1 MERVMQMKKLLIV
14 LLTLILIFGGIF
26 LWKGGHHAI
35 FLAEAIEEWLDAD
48 DADQSLTLMVQMP
61 DFQVNGAGE
70 LEPHIRQLS
79 LTANTFWTEYADRPI
94 FGVTAQ
100 GMTAYTDGKNL
111 YMDTGRAY
119 SLPQLGELRKNA
131 GRLVLGLVLHGRVT
145 KNGDSYHIEM
155 KTDELELYADL
166 TGDRVLEAANVT
178 LRLNNDLSVIA
189 SMTSLPTTS
198 HTIPRTVS
206 DAMVQSKME
215 PPMSL
220 EDPLNVL
227 LPAMENLLPL
237 EGELTLGIECGIL
250 ELSETVRLR
259 MDETSAEIQRKGV
272 TVKLDLPMEPSTLEP
287 LGAVLLLLRNG
298 DYQADGNG
306 ATVTLTLPPEE
317 TASICAALVPQ
328 TEDLSL
334 TFEESRLTLAIA
346 GGKLQTVS
354 LTAGGSVPMVITTI
368 PLTFRAELQ
377 IP

>member
-1 MERVMQMKKLLIV
+1 MKKLLIV
-14 LLTLILIFGGIF
+14 LLTLILILGGIF
-26 LWKGGHHAI
+26 IWKGGHHVI
-35 FLAEAIEEWLDAD
+35 FLAEAIEECLDAD

-61 DFQVNGAGE
+61 DFQTNDAGE

-94 FGVTAQ
+94 IGITAQ

-119 SLPQLGELRKNA
+119 AIPQLGELRKNA
-131 GRLVLGLVLHGRVT
+131 GRLALGLVLHGRVT
-145 KNGDSYHIEM
+145 RNGGSYHIEM
-155 KTDELELYADL
+155 KNEELELYADL
-166 TGDRVLEAANVT
+166 TADRVLKAANVT
-178 LRLNNDLSVIA
+178 VLLNNEISVIA
-189 SMTSLPTTS
+189 SMTALPTTS
-198 HTIPRTVS
+198 HTIPRTIS

-220 EDPLNVL
+220 EEPITVL

-237 EGELTLGIECGIL
+237 EGDLTLGIECGIL
-250 ELSETVRLR
+250 ELSETVKLR

-272 TVKLDLPMEPSTLEP
+272 TVTLDLPMEPSTLEP

-298 DYQADGNG
+298 DYQADENG

-346 GGKLQTVS
+346 GGKLQNVS
-354 LTAGGSVPMVITTI
+354 MTAGGSVPLVITTI
-368 PLTFRAELQ
+368 PLTFHAELR